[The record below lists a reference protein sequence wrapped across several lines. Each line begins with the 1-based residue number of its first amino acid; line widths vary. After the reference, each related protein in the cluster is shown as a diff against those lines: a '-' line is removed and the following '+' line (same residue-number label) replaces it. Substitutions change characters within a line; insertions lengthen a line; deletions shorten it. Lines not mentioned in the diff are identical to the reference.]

1 MNGFV
6 KIMVIFSLVLLPVSG
21 TFAQPVW
28 VTGTPSVAS
37 TDAWSI
43 TVNYGLDR
51 EGTVYII
58 VFNFNNTSVLTSSYV
73 RTRALS
79 SPSGT
84 VVATAVLSVKKG
96 DTGKTLRAVLNVSD
110 PNQIHTIYIVAADS
124 RGRLQSSPVRLNAT
138 TLPCP
143 ESNAGSGGN
152 ICGLSFVFNAVP
164 VFGTGLWTK
173 VSGPGNATFSP
184 NANTAT
190 ATVRVTAYG
199 SYTFRWTETRGACR
213 SSDDII
219 VDFYQPPVTNAGTG
233 GNECDLNFVLGAIS
247 GSTPGSGTWTMT
259 SGTGNATFSPNANS
273 PTATVTVTEYGTK
286 VFTWTVTNGP
296 CSSSS
301 NVTVNFNR
309 PPVANAGP
317 GGNNCG
323 REFYLHA
330 VPSIGTGTWTRE
342 SGPGT
347 ATFSPNNHD
356 PEAKVTVSAFG
367 TYVFRWTE
375 VNGPCTS
382 RSSVTVVFAEQ
393 GSANAGN
400 GGDECDRDF
409 LLNAIPGSGTG
420 TWSKVSGPGNA
431 TFNPN
436 PNQYNATVTVTQT
449 GEYDFAWTEVSYN
462 CSSLDIIRVVFHP
475 APSIYAGPDA
485 SLCKDGSIKL
495 QAEGSG
501 TFLWSPAGVL
511 SNPAI
516 PDPIA
521 TPVVTT
527 IFTVTLTDQWNCTN
541 TDQVTVEVREK
552 PVADAGPDQ
561 TLNFLFE
568 TVVEASALNN
578 YETGEWKILTGNG
591 IFSDKNSNK
600 TSVTELS
607 LGENN
612 LLWSVTNGI
621 CAVSY
626 DTVLIKINDLIVPS
640 LITPNLD
647 GNNDFFII
655 RGIETLGR
663 TNLDIFNRWGAKV
676 YTIDNYANDWDG
688 KDGNG
693 NLLPADTYYYVL
705 KPEKIKP
712 IKGYIVIKR

>member
-1 MNGFV
+1 
-6 KIMVIFSLVLLPVSG
+6 
-21 TFAQPVW
+21 
-28 VTGTPSVAS
+28 
-37 TDAWSI
+37 
-43 TVNYGLDR
+43 
-51 EGTVYII
+51 
-58 VFNFNNTSVLTSSYV
+58 
-73 RTRALS
+73 
-79 SPSGT
+79 
-84 VVATAVLSVKKG
+84 
-96 DTGKTLRAVLNVSD
+96 
-110 PNQIHTIYIVAADS
+110 
-124 RGRLQSSPVRLNAT
+124 
-138 TLPCP
+138 
-143 ESNAGSGGN
+143 
-152 ICGLSFVFNAVP
+152 
-164 VFGTGLWTK
+164 
-173 VSGPGNATFSP
+173 VSGPGNATF
-184 NANTAT
+184 
-190 ATVRVTAYG
+190 
-199 SYTFRWTETRGACR
+199 
-213 SSDDII
+213 I
-219 VDFYQPPVTNAGTG
+219 
-233 GNECDLNFVLGAIS
+233 
-247 GSTPGSGTWTMT
+247 
-259 SGTGNATFSPNANS
+259 
-273 PTATVTVTEYGTK
+273 
-286 VFTWTVTNGP
+286 
-296 CSSSS
+296 
-301 NVTVNFNR
+301 
-309 PPVANAGP
+309 
-317 GGNNCG
+317 
-323 REFYLHA
+323 
-330 VPSIGTGTWTRE
+330 
-342 SGPGT
+342 
-347 ATFSPNNHD
+347 
-356 PEAKVTVSAFG
+356 
-367 TYVFRWTE
+367 
-375 VNGPCTS
+375 
-382 RSSVTVVFAEQ
+382 
-393 GSANAGN
+393 
-400 GGDECDRDF
+400 
-409 LLNAIPGSGTG
+409 
-420 TWSKVSGPGNA
+420 
-431 TFNPN
+431 PN

-475 APSIYAGPDA
+475 APSIYAGTDA

-501 TFLWSPAGVL
+501 AFLWSPAGVL

-561 TLNFLFE
+561 ILNFVFE

-663 TNLDIFNRWGAKV
+663 TTLDIFNRWGAKV

-693 NLLPADTYYYVL
+693 NPLPADTYYYVL